1 MDGKNNKSGRKRTF
15 NDYNSSKQRDQETLF
30 GNARNEDE
38 DNGSDDDVQGFN
50 DGTGTR
56 PMNERTDQAEED
68 NYIGDD
74 DVDGEAEPEDAEDLA
89 D

>member
-1 MDGKNNKSGRKRTF
+1 
-15 NDYNSSKQRDQETLF
+15 
-30 GNARNEDE
+30 
-38 DNGSDDDVQGFN
+38 
-50 DGTGTR
+50 
-56 PMNERTDQAEED
+56 MNERTDQAEED